1 MYSRQDRRE
10 NPVRYQVLPAE
21 VSQEASSQSNLAL
34 SKRQIKAEFQG
45 QGDTDGP
52 LRVLEQC
59 LPKPTGTPAFV
70 FFDKRPKPNAQRNLD
85 TFTVRACLY
94 VRVRVFAHTH
104 VCTQAMVE
112 VRGQAVGSVLSV
124 YHVGPRD
131 HIQSSVLEQVT
142 FLMSPPAS
150 PQVSLTE

>member
-85 TFTVRACLY
+85 TFTVRAC
-94 VRVRVFAHTH
+94 VPVCACACVCAHPRMHTSH
-104 VCTQAMVE
+104 GG
-112 VRGQAVGSVLSV
+112 GQRTSCGISSLCLSC
-124 YHVGPRD
+124 GP
-131 HIQSSVLEQVT
+131 
-142 FLMSPPAS
+142 
-150 PQVSLTE
+150 